1 MQLWIGNFQGMHFE
15 AVPHVPS
22 NMNASRRRT
31 EISASARN
39 DTAFDIIIDRVPCSV
54 L

>member
-1 MQLWIGNFQGMHFE
+1 MQSNVQGMLFE
-15 AVPHVPS
+15 TVPHIPS
-22 NMNASRRRT
+22 NMNASKRRT